1 MIATNKH
8 VVSDTGSKYQII
20 TSNDKKYN
28 VTKIYRDPLND
39 VALLK
44 IDVNEN
50 SGATLGSASNPQ

>member
-1 MIATNKH
+1 MIVTNKH

-44 IDVNEN
+44 IDTNEN
-50 SGATLGSASNPQ
+50 